1 MVFQIRSQI
10 MFLLL
15 SLAFSAI
22 SHSVLAGTVQ
32 APDAGQPLVVFN
44 VGVDLTGLE
53 QPAEQAAQALTEMAM
68 TMQAMSTNP
77 QLTEQEKLQ
86 VLAVMS
92 QVEQL
97 TETLEHSLVQMPLL
111 VEQASVPIVS
121 STQTLLGDLKW
132 VVILVLVALLVVIA
146 VALSICYF
154 TILRPAKDI
163 LIGTTNELN
172 QLAKSMEHTAKI
184 VELSGQYHEKILMAI
199 EQQSSHANK

>member
-111 VEQASVPIVS
+111 VEQDY
-121 STQTLLGDLKW
+121 QTHSNQRDKCRL
-132 VVILVLVALLVVIA
+132 
-146 VALSICYF
+146 
-154 TILRPAKDI
+154 
-163 LIGTTNELN
+163 TN
-172 QLAKSMEHTAKI
+172 
-184 VELSGQYHEKILMAI
+184 
-199 EQQSSHANK
+199 